1 MPKKKKITPLTPR
14 LRGVI
19 TLPEAAVYLGIG
31 EGTLRNWVSMKR
43 VAYVKV
49 GSKTHFR
56 LADLDAYLDAHRVAA
71 VGQ

>member
-14 LRGVI
+14 LRGVL
-19 TLPEAAVYLGIG
+19 TLPEAAAYLAVG
-31 EGTLRNWVSMKR
+31 EGTLRNWVSMRR
-43 VAYVKV
+43 VAYIKV

-56 LADLDAYLDAHRVAA
+56 QADLDAYLDAHRVAA